1 MLSLL
6 DNRYFNLNFRGEM
19 MTNNPNILDHFSI
32 NECYIKSGIET
43 ETSQASLFNNL
54 IWGIDEV
61 CSFTTYAKG
70 TIYNLVS
77 RGEIPYRTR
86 GRKKRLVFI
95 PSEIIAWFKGE

>member
-1 MLSLL
+1 MNKNGYGANSIDGL
-6 DNRYFNLNFRGEM
+6 
-19 MTNNPNILDHFSI
+19 MTGFGVSK
-32 NECYIKSGIET
+32 ESSE
-43 ETSQASLFNNL
+43 LFNNL

>member
-1 MLSLL
+1 MAKNVNYFSDISL
-6 DNRYFNLNFRGEM
+6 Y
-19 MTNNPNILDHFSI
+19 
-32 NECYIKSGIET
+32 KSENDEGK
-43 ETSQASLFNNL
+43 SPDSLFNNL

>member
-1 MLSLL
+1 MPQ
-6 DNRYFNLNFRGEM
+6 NLNYFSDISLYKSEHDREKS
-19 MTNNPNILDHFSI
+19 LDL
-32 NECYIKSGIET
+32 
-43 ETSQASLFNNL
+43 LFKNL

-61 CSFTTYAKG
+61 SSFTSYAKG

>member
-1 MLSLL
+1 MNKNGYGANSIDGL
-6 DNRYFNLNFRGEM
+6 M
-19 MTNNPNILDHFSI
+19 MGFGVSKES
-32 NECYIKSGIET
+32 NE
-43 ETSQASLFNNL
+43 LFNNL

>member
-1 MLSLL
+1 MTQ
-6 DNRYFNLNFRGEM
+6 NLNYFSDISLYKSEHDGEKS
-19 MTNNPNILDHFSI
+19 LD
-32 NECYIKSGIET
+32 
-43 ETSQASLFNNL
+43 SLFKNL

-61 CSFTTYAKG
+61 CSFTSYAKG